1 VPDPTSTIGG
11 TVENLDLATVVK
23 ASQVVSREIDLG
35 KLIETLMVTSLEHAS
50 AERGLLFLVGEQ
62 EPQVQAE
69 AKTEGD
75 HVCVVLENALPAV
88 PEFAEAIVRY
98 VFRTHESV
106 ILADASAGHSFSDD
120 EYLRAKRLRS
130 ILCLPLIKQGI
141 LIGELYLE
149 NNQISGVFDKDRL
162 TVLELLAS
170 QAAISLENARLY
182 AERRKA
188 EEALRASEERMSLAS
203 EAANLGL
210 WVWEIQSDD
219 IWATEKC
226 RSLFGF
232 SPDERLDLQRFIDSL
247 HPDDRKPTM
256 EAIRRSLENR
266 TEYEV
271 EYRLAMPDSETRWIS
286 ARGHATFDS
295 ENRAVR
301 MMGVCI
307 DITAAKL
314 AELQLLQQRD
324 ELAHLSR
331 VATIGEMAT
340 MLTHE
345 LNQPIGTIHS
355 NAEVAEI
362 LLQKDS
368 PELDEVRAI
377 VSDIRR
383 DVRRTGEFIQRMRSL
398 LRKHEFKTER
408 IDVKGLVEAVNELLH
423 GALISHKAQ
432 LRIDV
437 APDLPLVSGD
447 PIHLQQVLLNL
458 ILNALE
464 AMTDCPPSER
474 QVTVRA
480 MKNPSLG
487 VEVMVTDQG
496 PGFPRWKLSRLFE
509 PFSSTKKNGM
519 GMGLAICQR
528 IIQAHGGHISAENN
542 PGRGA
547 KLRFTLPSIRLRKEG
562 SG

>member
-1 VPDPTSTIGG
+1 
-11 TVENLDLATVVK
+11 
-23 ASQVVSREIDLG
+23 
-35 KLIETLMVTSLEHAS
+35 VTSLEHAS
-50 AERGLLFLVGEQ
+50 AERGLLFLAGGH
-62 EPQVQAE
+62 EPQVHAE
-69 AKTEGD
+69 AKSEGD
-75 HVCVVLENALPAV
+75 RVRVVLQNALPAV
-88 PEFAEAIVRY
+88 PEFPGSVIRY

-106 ILADASAGHSFSDD
+106 ILADASADHSFSDD
-120 EYLRAKRLRS
+120 EYMRAKRLRS

-149 NNQISGVFDKDRL
+149 NNQISDVFDKDRL

-188 EEALRASEERMSLAS
+188 EEALRVIEERMNLAA
-203 EAANLGL
+203 EAANLGM
-210 WVWEIQSDD
+210 WVWEIQSDE

-226 RSLFGF
+226 RLLFGF
-232 SPDERLDLQRFIDSL
+232 SPDERLDLQRFIDCL

-256 EAIRRSLENR
+256 EALRRSRENQ

-271 EYRLAMPDSETRWIS
+271 EYRLAMPDSETRWIG

-295 ENRAVR
+295 ENRPVR

-345 LNQPIGTIHS
+345 LNQPIGAIHS
-355 NAEVAEI
+355 NTEAAKI

-368 PELDEVRAI
+368 PELDEVRDI
-377 VSDIRR
+377 ISDIRR
-383 DVRRTGEFIQRMRSL
+383 DVWRAGEFIRRMRSL

-408 IDVKGLVEAVNELLH
+408 IEVKDLVEAVNELLH

-432 LRIDV
+432 LRVDV

-464 AMTDCPPSER
+464 AMIDCPPSER

-480 MKNPSLG
+480 TTNPSLG

-496 PGFPRWKLSRLFE
+496 PGFPGWKLSRLFE
-509 PFSSTKKNGM
+509 PFSTTKKSGM
-519 GMGLAICQR
+519 GMGLAICQT
-528 IIQAHGGHISAENN
+528 IIQAHRGHISAENN
-542 PGRGA
+542 PNRGA
-547 KLRFTLPSIRLRKEG
+547 TVRFTLPPSRQKVEE
-562 SG
+562 SE